1 MKMYFTTV
9 LLILQATLTRAQES
23 PLIVPEFG
31 EVSVAELQMKK
42 CDFSPEAPAVNL
54 LKYREVKLSVF
65 PNGNTE
71 VVTSTRYRIKI
82 FNKRGY
88 ENATVTIPFNRENTV
103 KLNNIKAVTYN
114 LSENGQVLITTVK
127 EEDIFKDKGAKK
139 ESYNSIKF
147 TFPAITEGSVIE
159 YQVVR
164 KYKMAYEVPS
174 WYFQDDIPNVLSVYR
189 IIRPS
194 SSQLQKRIVS
204 GLPVAE
210 IHSVDYLKGL
220 DQKQLHD
227 AYIMKNVPAFKR
239 EAFMSSS
246 LDYKYRMDFLVSE
259 TVPAFSPNL
268 WFSANAWLLRSPYF
282 GGAFNSK
289 IPNTKSIIDSVKQL
303 NSVPAKIRSV
313 YNYVKHELKWMHVY
327 SKFARDLNEVWKEG
341 EGTSA
346 EINLSILNILRKC
359 GVQCFPVLYSTRWN
373 GKVDYTFPDLSQ
385 FNTVNIAVVNGSKFN
400 LLDGTSSYLSYETP
414 PFNVVNRTG
423 MLIDPVN
430 FTKINI
436 DFDRKLIWDSIF
448 VSAFIDSNGVL
459 KGKVEKKYFDLAKS
473 MKLQYAAEEDI
484 DDDDKNMSQTEP
496 NIKADTSWQDN
507 AENELLPLVE
517 HSTFHF
523 ELQGSNDFYFLEPFA
538 FFELSKNPFTDPER
552 TSDID
557 FGASTAS
564 FVQIKIALPK
574 NITLEELP
582 KPQEI
587 FNADSSLV
595 FSFSNEVKDNTI
607 SISNSMEVKK
617 AIFDKQEYASLKEI
631 FEKAYGLVNN
641 RILLRKKQ

>member
-1 MKMYFTTV
+1 MKIYFTAII
-9 LLILQATLTRAQES
+9 LILQVTLTGAQENA
-23 PLIVPEFG
+23 LKVPEFG
-31 EVSVAELQMKK
+31 EVNIAELQMKN
-42 CDFSPEAPAVNL
+42 CDFSPEAPTINL
-54 LKYREVKLSVF
+54 LKYGEVKLSVF

-71 VVTSTRYRIKI
+71 VVTLTRYRIKI
-82 FNKRGY
+82 FNKKGY
-88 ENATVTIPFNRENTV
+88 KDATITIPFNRENAI
-103 KLNNIKAVTYN
+103 KINNIKAVTYN
-114 LSENGQVLITTVK
+114 LGENGQVLITTVK
-127 EEDIFKDKGAKK
+127 EDDIFKSKGEKK
-139 ESYNSIKF
+139 EGYNSIKF
-147 TFPAITEGSVIE
+147 TFPAVTEGSVIE

-174 WYFQDDIPNVLSVYR
+174 WYFQDNIPNLLSVYR

-194 SSQLQKRIVS
+194 SSQLQKRVVS

-210 IHSVDYLKGL
+210 IRSVDYLKGL

-227 AYIMKNVPAFKR
+227 TYVMRNVPAFKR

-246 LDYKYRMDFLVSE
+246 LDYKYRMDFLVNDTGS
-259 TVPAFSPNL
+259 VFSPNL
-268 WFSANAWLLRSPYF
+268 WFSANSWLLRSPYF
-282 GGAFNSK
+282 AGAFDSK
-289 IPNTKSIIDSVKQL
+289 IPGTKSIIDSVKQL

-313 YNYVKHELKWMHVY
+313 YNYVKHRLKWVHVY
-327 SKFARDLNEVWKEG
+327 SKFARDLDEVWKEG

-385 FNTVNIAVVNGSKFN
+385 FNTVNIAVVNGNKFN
-400 LLDGTSSYLSYETP
+400 LLDGTSPYLSYETP

-448 VSAFIDSNGVL
+448 VSASIDSNGVL
-459 KGKVEKKYFDLAKS
+459 KGRIEKKYFDLAKS
-473 MKLQYAAEEDI
+473 MKLQYTEEGI
-484 DDDDKNMSQTEP
+484 DDDNKNMSQTELD
-496 NIKADTSWQDN
+496 IKTDTSWQDN
-507 AENELLPLVE
+507 IEDELLPLVE

-523 ELQGSNDFYFLEPFA
+523 ELQATNDFYFLDPFL
-538 FFELSKNPFTDPER
+538 FSELSKNPFTDPER

-574 NITLEELP
+574 SIKLEELP
-582 KPQEI
+582 KAKEI
-587 FNADSSLV
+587 YNADSTIV
-595 FSFSNEVKDNTI
+595 FSFYNQITDDTI
-607 SISNSMEVKK
+607 NISSSMEVKK

-631 FEKAYGLVNN
+631 FEKAYGLINN

>member
-1 MKMYFTTV
+1 MKIYFTTII
-9 LLILQATLTRAQES
+9 LILQVTLTRAQETT
-23 PLIVPEFG
+23 LNVPEFG
-31 EVSVAELQMKK
+31 EVSMAELQMKK
-42 CDFSPEAPAVNL
+42 CDFSPEAPTVNL

-71 VVTSTRYRIKI
+71 VVTLTRYRIKI
-82 FNKRGY
+82 FNKKGY
-88 ENATVTIPFNRENTV
+88 KDATVIIPFNRESNI
-103 KLNNIKAVTYN
+103 KINNIKAVTYN
-114 LSENGQVLITTVK
+114 LGESGQVLTTTVK
-127 EEDIFKDKGAKK
+127 EDDIFKNKGEKK
-139 ESYNSIKF
+139 ESYSSIKF

-174 WYFQDDIPNVLSVYR
+174 WYFQDDVPNVLSVYR

-194 SSQLQKRIVS
+194 SSQLQKRVVS

-227 AYIMKNVPAFKR
+227 TYIMRNVPAFKR

-246 LDYKYRMDFLVSE
+246 LDYKYRMDFLVNE
-259 TVPAFSPNL
+259 KGYDLSPNL
-268 WFSANAWLLRSPYF
+268 WFSANAWLLYSPYF
-282 GGAFNSK
+282 GRAFDSK
-289 IPNTKSIIDSVKQL
+289 IPGTKSIIDSVKQL
-303 NSVPAKIRSV
+303 NNTPAKIRSV
-313 YNYVKHELKWMHVY
+313 YNYVKHNLKWIHVY
-327 SKFARDLNEVWKEG
+327 SKFARDLDEVWKEG

-359 GVQCFPVLYSTRWN
+359 DVQCFPVLYSTRWN

-385 FNTVNIAVVNGSKFN
+385 FNTVNIAVVNGNKFN
-400 LLDGTSSYLSYETP
+400 LLDGTSPYLSYETP

-423 MLIDPVN
+423 MLIDHIN

-448 VSAFIDSNGVL
+448 VSAFIDANGVL
-459 KGKVEKKYFDLAKS
+459 KGKAEKKYFDLAKS
-473 MKLQYAAEEDI
+473 MKLQYTAEESI
-484 DDDDKNMSQTEP
+484 DDDMNMSQTEP
-496 NIKADTSWQDN
+496 DIKSDTSWQDN
-507 AENELLPLVE
+507 VENELLPLVE

-523 ELQGSNDFYFLEPFA
+523 ELQGSNDFYFLDPFM
-538 FFELSKNPFTDPER
+538 FFELSKNPFTELER

-557 FGASTAS
+557 FGASTS
-564 FVQIKIALPK
+564 SSIQIKIALPK
-574 NITLEELP
+574 DITVEELP
-582 KPQEI
+582 KPKKI
-587 FNADSSLV
+587 YNADSTIV
-595 FSFSNEVKDNTI
+595 FSFYNEVKNDTI
-607 SISNSMEVKK
+607 HISNSMEVKK
-617 AIFDKQEYASLKEI
+617 AIFDKQEYASLKEA
-631 FEKAYGLVNN
+631 FEKAYGLINN